1 MEMIE
6 KRESVLG
13 NKSRKIK
20 RKSAEKGVF
29 LTLTCIFLQTPLPP
43 LAILIAVTKTV
54 LTLNQIR
61 TRSNAVCVLVIM
73 RKINV

>member
-1 MEMIE
+1 MIG

-29 LTLTCIFLQTPLPP
+29 LTLTCIFLQTPLLP
-43 LAILIAVTKTV
+43 LVILRAVTRTV